1 MNIYNDYFFIE
12 TKITGLVGGTGD
24 VPVWKYRGWGGVR
37 WRNISWM
44 GGGGGSGGEIYLF
57 ARLTL
62 GDHVMSSRPEPH

>member
-1 MNIYNDYFFIE
+1 MSRCGNIV
-12 TKITGLVGGTGD
+12 VGEGSGGEI
-24 VPVWKYRGWGGVR
+24 YRGW
-37 WRNISWM
+37 